1 MGGGGGGG
9 GAEPP
14 AARYSSRLTPKEW
27 AHVQRAIAAN
37 PALQAQCLGEDGKV
51 GMPRGWRKVEGGGGG
66 GGGGGAF
73 VKDKAEGGGQ
83 WELGSINE
91 VLAFEGELLPGRA
104 QRE

>member
-1 MGGGGGGG
+1 MGGGGGAA
-9 GAEPP
+9 AEPP

-51 GMPRGWRKVEGGGGG
+51 GMPQGWRKVEGGGGG
-66 GGGGGAF
+66 GTF
-73 VKDKAEGGGQ
+73 VKDKAGGGQ

-91 VLAFEGELLPGRA
+91 VLAFEGELSPGRA
-104 QRE
+104 R

>member
-1 MGGGGGGG
+1 VGGGGGAA
-9 GAEPP
+9 AEPP

-37 PALQAQCLGEDGKV
+37 PALQAQCLGEDGKA

-66 GGGGGAF
+66 F
-73 VKDKAEGGGQ
+73 VKDKAGGGQ

-91 VLAFEGELLPGRA
+91 VLAFEGELLSGRT
-104 QRE
+104 